1 MKYVPVILSGVAA
14 LFAVAA
20 FGIVLFNA
28 GPPGPR
34 GAQGAQGPQ
43 GAQGTQGI
51 AGKSASTAATTAAVK
66 QLAQVKACL
75 PELTTWINGFY
86 VSSDTM
92 TRGGDTWLTN
102 SYLDTSANQVSAAC
116 QPILFAHNG
125 AGE

>member
-14 LFAVAA
+14 LFAVVA

-34 GAQGAQGPQ
+34 GAQGAP
-43 GAQGTQGI
+43 GAQGLQGI
-51 AGKSASTAATTAAVK
+51 AGKSASTVATTAAVK

-86 VSSDTM
+86 VNSSTM
-92 TRGGDTWLTN
+92 TQGSDTWLTDA
-102 SYLDTSANQVSAAC
+102 YLDTSANQVSAAC
-116 QPILFAHNG
+116 QAILFAHNG
-125 AGE
+125 VGGGD